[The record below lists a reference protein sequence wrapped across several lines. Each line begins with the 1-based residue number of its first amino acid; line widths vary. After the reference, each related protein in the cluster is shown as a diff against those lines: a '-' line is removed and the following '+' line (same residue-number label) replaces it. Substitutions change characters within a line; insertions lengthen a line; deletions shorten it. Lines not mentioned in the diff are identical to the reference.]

1 MMDNFLPY
9 SHFKSWIIA
18 YGFITLS
25 WLQLSIGGGCGTAV
39 HVIIQLQ
46 RGQEIP
52 ATRNIDLG
60 GIDVIVINILVA
72 AHYLWELSCKY

>member
-1 MMDNFLPY
+1 MTSVVDYNCCLTFPAAVAMARP
-9 SHFKSWIIA
+9 
-18 YGFITLS
+18 T
-25 WLQLSIGGGCGTAV
+25 V

-72 AHYLWELSCKY
+72 AHYL